1 MLRNRDLLDLVLQLL
16 WTSSRAVEL
25 SPEQLAGDSCRRQEQ
40 LGAAKFPQLTASDC
54 CSEEKIEP
62 KPQIQSR
69 KSTATLSDALTI
81 AISTGKRC
89 FLSYFLPS
97 FLTLTLMRM
106 LYTSSAAN
114 VDHVRSYPF
123 FCGQSLKKNQ
133 IVQMFSKQ

>member
-89 FLSYFLPS
+89 FFILLFAVL
-97 FLTLTLMRM
+97 FNFDFDEDALHL
-106 LYTSSAAN
+106 
-114 VDHVRSYPF
+114 
-123 FCGQSLKKNQ
+123 FCC
-133 IVQMFSKQ
+133 